1 MDDSIISLGDA
12 ERMKILA
19 ANDRMTQKALRVLAM
34 AYRIVKVMPG
44 EENLKE
50 LEQDLIFVGLIG
62 MIDPPRAE
70 VTSALEVGRKAGI
83 RTVMITGD
91 FPNTARAVAE
101 SINLLEP
108 GHQVLTGTQMDEMD
122 DALLE
127 RQVAFTDVFARVSPV
142 HKLRIVEAL
151 RARNEIVAM
160 TGDGVNDAPAIKR
173 ANIGVAMGITGTDVA
188 KESADMVLTDDNYAS
203 IISAVEQGR
212 VIYSNIR
219 KFVYYLLSCNVA
231 EIATIFLGIMFT
243 QASPLTVIQLLWLNL
258 VTDGAPAL
266 ALGTEKG
273 DPDTMD
279 QSPRPPSEPIINTF
293 MMAGIG
299 VQTVALTFVTLTA
312 YLIGLRV
319 FSQDPL
325 IAGTMA
331 FVTISMAELP
341 IAYTVRS
348 ERYPLLKIGP
358 FSNRLMNYAV
368 LSSLALLLVVV
379 YIPFLQP
386 IFNTTALGWAQ
397 WQYILPLIFIPAV
410 AAEMSKPLLTRL
422 FPG

>member
-1 MDDSIISLGDA
+1 MTVDNVGKVKFRHLEIPQLTRGIAGDA
-12 ERMKILA
+12 TE
-19 ANDRMTQKALRVLAM
+19 
-34 AYRIVKVMPG
+34 
-44 EENLKE
+44 
-50 LEQDLIFVGLIG
+50 LIG
-62 MIDPPRAE
+62 
-70 VTSALEVGRKAGI
+70 
-83 RTVMITGD
+83 
-91 FPNTARAVAE
+91 NT
-101 SINLLEP
+101 
-108 GHQVLTGTQMDEMD
+108 
-122 DALLE
+122 
-127 RQVAFTDVFARVSPV
+127 
-142 HKLRIVEAL
+142 
-151 RARNEIVAM
+151 
-160 TGDGVNDAPAIKR
+160 
-173 ANIGVAMGITGTDVA
+173 
-188 KESADMVLTDDNYAS
+188 
-203 IISAVEQGR
+203 
-212 VIYSNIR
+212 
-219 KFVYYLLSCNVA
+219 
-231 EIATIFLGIMFT
+231 
-243 QASPLTVIQLLWLNL
+243 PLVRLNR

-266 ALGTEKG
+266 ALGTEKC

-397 WQYILPLIFIPAV
+397 WQYILPLVFIPAV
-410 AAEMSKPLLTRL
+410 AAEMGKPLLTRF